1 MLPQGFSFLYFFFP
15 KLTSSFHPGLPGS
28 AFGPHLVSTSP
39 FPPEEEVFSIS
50 IERERRGG
58 PILWHLDDAVG
69 EKMKEDGSV
78 FAFPNSPPPEQPVD
92 NTIAVKGPATPPPM
106 VFNVFSFWLILP

>member
-58 PILWHLDDAVG
+58 PILWHLDGALVG
-69 EKMKEDGSV
+69 EKMKEVGSV

-92 NTIAVKGPATPPPM
+92 NTIAVKEPATPPPM
-106 VFNVFSFWLILP
+106 VFNVLLFW